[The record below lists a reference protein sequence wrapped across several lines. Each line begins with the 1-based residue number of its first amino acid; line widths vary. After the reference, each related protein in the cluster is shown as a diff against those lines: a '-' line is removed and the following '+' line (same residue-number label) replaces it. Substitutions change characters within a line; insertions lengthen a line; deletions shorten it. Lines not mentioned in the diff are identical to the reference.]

1 MRAASWMLLSWYHEY
16 LPTWVSF
23 PQRLA
28 LNGMGFPFPSL
39 PYLASQPSGEKG
51 RKKGLHTLTSQ
62 MKTSHACVRVR
73 VGSCPP
79 A

>member
-1 MRAASWMLLSWYHEY
+1 MRKLGQDHHGGGGAVRAASWMLLSWYHEY

-39 PYLASQPSGEKG
+39 PYLASQHLG
-51 RKKGLHTLTSQ
+51 RKAERRGSTPSLH
-62 MKTSHACVRVR
+62 R
-73 VGSCPP
+73 
-79 A
+79 